1 MRYILNK
8 KDCKFLGKAKE
19 GEVYLT
25 PEGYALKIFYKKKK
39 AKEEVKLLEIASKSR
54 FFPNVIFIAQNMIL
68 REYIKGINLKEY
80 IDLNGLSYN
89 LSCEIID
96 LVENFK
102 SMKFTRINI
111 RNAHIFVDN
120 HEKIHVIDPRKVF
133 SKNTPYPKDIVKI
146 LVKSNVFD
154 DFVKYLLD
162 YKPELINYWIAAY
175 DYYIYNSKKTLRID
189 MYAWK

>member
-8 KDCKFLGKAKE
+8 KDCKFLGKGKE

-39 AKEEVKLLEIASKSR
+39 AKEEVKLLEIASKSG

-68 REYIKGINLKEY
+68 REYIEGINLKEY

-133 SKNTPYPKDIVKI
+133 PKTHLIQKI
-146 LVKSNVFD
+146 
-154 DFVKYLLD
+154 
-162 YKPELINYWIAAY
+162 
-175 DYYIYNSKKTLRID
+175 
-189 MYAWK
+189 